1 MFWYGLLVDWNLLG
15 SIILIMLASAR
26 CARRAMVYAERAEIS
41 TIPEDMESLLKRA
54 RTDLFFPPS
63 SALPWLSLFAVFV
76 FYMMSVLLPIFLFL
90 IGTIMMAIVHCLA
103 RPVTN
108 EYYYIQQTVAAKKAQ
123 ERQKQYADCHQE
135 DDGNNEDGEVTFT
148 QVDISD
154 DKTTSLRNRRGMMG
168 TQEQDG

>member
-1 MFWYGLLVDWNLLG
+1 
-15 SIILIMLASAR
+15 
-26 CARRAMVYAERAEIS
+26 
-41 TIPEDMESLLKRA
+41 
-54 RTDLFFPPS
+54 
-63 SALPWLSLFAVFV
+63 
-76 FYMMSVLLPIFLFL
+76 
-90 IGTIMMAIVHCLA
+90 MMAIVHCLA

-123 ERQKQYADCHQE
+123 ERQKRYADCHQE